1 MSPKR
6 EQFKIAE
13 FSPVLFGL
21 VVFGSVLF
29 CVVEYCSVQFSIVEN
44 SLVQSCL
51 IVLCKVL
58 FPSQVCLGRFD
69 SDDGTIRKL
78 RYSVVMI
85 CSVEWCGVL

>member
-1 MSPKR
+1 M
-6 EQFKIAE
+6 FC
-13 FSPVLFGL
+13 PVLFCL
-21 VVFGSVLF
+21 VEPGSVLY

-51 IVLCKVL
+51 AVLCKVI

-78 RYSVVMI
+78 R
-85 CSVEWCGVL
+85 